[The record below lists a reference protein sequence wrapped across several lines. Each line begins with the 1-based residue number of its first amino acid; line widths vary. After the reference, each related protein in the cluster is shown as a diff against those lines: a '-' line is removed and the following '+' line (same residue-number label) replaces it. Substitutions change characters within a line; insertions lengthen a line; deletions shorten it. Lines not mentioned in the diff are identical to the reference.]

1 MSRRTLFL
9 CFSTGV
15 KKIRMAS
22 RVTAKI
28 VFLVT
33 RNTIFAVT
41 REGKGKRLRVENRGE
56 GRGLREDFS

>member
-22 RVTAKI
+22 QVTAKI

-41 REGKGKRLRVENRGE
+41 REGKAKRLRVENRGE